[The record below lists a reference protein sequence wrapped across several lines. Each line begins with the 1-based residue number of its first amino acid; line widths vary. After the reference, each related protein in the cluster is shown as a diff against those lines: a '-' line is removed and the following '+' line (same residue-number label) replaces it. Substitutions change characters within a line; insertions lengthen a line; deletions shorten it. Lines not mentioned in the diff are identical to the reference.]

1 MTCDACEATY
11 SVKYDKTECKLT
23 SASDCLYTI
32 DHCSTCNVA
41 NNMTCDA
48 CAATYTIK
56 YDKSDCKLTS
66 ESNCL

>member
-32 DHCSTCNVA
+32 EHCSTCNVA
-41 NNMTCDA
+41 NNMTCDT
-48 CAATYTIK
+48 CAYLYNKIR
-56 YDKSDCKLTS
+56 
-66 ESNCL
+66 